1 MLALRMP
8 DPRGLLPRRLL
19 EALHLVN
26 HAYRVLTSTEP
37 LWDAIEG
44 AARATCERAELRVP
58 TRVHVDSLLKKAT
71 MEGPRK
77 KDN

>member
-19 EALHLVN
+19 EALHLIN

-44 AARATCERAELRVP
+44 AARATCVRAELRVP
-58 TRVHVDSLLKKAT
+58 TRVPVDSLLIKPAKKQ
-71 MEGPRK
+71 P
-77 KDN
+77 